1 MAGNPYTESGDKFQ
15 IPDMLANRADIYNL
29 GDIIGDTESLFKM
42 SLIENSLTSNPILS
56 QIANSN
62 FDDIYNLI
70 KIVETGDREG
80 AELKGNYTKQELN
93 DYLSVLEK
101 VIIIRDRVMEVNAS
115 YIKSAAMD
123 EQNRLEPAFKLQGSY
138 RDMNKLVAK
147 IVPIMNN
154 KELEILLL
162 SHYENES
169 QTLTSA
175 AESNLLKYKEL
186 GDLLTSDEKQRWKN
200 IKATFV
206 KNNKLKGLGGTSEIA
221 QVLEQMMQFSENL
234 EGIQE
239 VLRKGLEK

>member
-1 MAGNPYTESGDKFQ
+1 
-15 IPDMLANRADIYNL
+15 
-29 GDIIGDTESLFKM
+29 
-42 SLIENSLTSNPILS
+42 
-56 QIANSN
+56 
-62 FDDIYNLI
+62 
-70 KIVETGDREG
+70 
-80 AELKGNYTKQELN
+80 
-93 DYLSVLEK
+93 
-101 VIIIRDRVMEVNAS
+101 MEVNAS

-154 KELEILLL
+154 KELEVLLL

-186 GDLLTSDEKQRWKN
+186 ADLLTSDEKQRWKN

-206 KNNKLKGLGGTSEIA
+206 KNNKLKGLGGTSEMA
-221 QVLEQMMQFSENL
+221 QVLTQMMQFSENL

>member
-1 MAGNPYTESGDKFQ
+1 
-15 IPDMLANRADIYNL
+15 L
-29 GDIIGDTESLFKM
+29 GDIIGDTASLFKM

-56 QIANSN
+56 QVSNTN
-62 FDDIYNLI
+62 FDDIYQFV
-70 KIVETGDREG
+70 KIVETGNREG
-80 AELKGNYTKQELN
+80 IELKGNYTKQELN

-101 VIIIRDRVMEVNAS
+101 VMIIRDRVMEVNAA

-123 EQNRLEPAFKLQGSY
+123 DQNRTEPNFKLQGSY

-147 IVPIMNN
+147 VVPIMNN

-186 GDLLTSDEKQRWKN
+186 GNLLNDDEVLRWKT
-200 IKATFV
+200 IKTIFV
-206 KNNKLKGLGGTSEIA
+206 KNNKLKGFGNANEMA
-221 QVLEQMMQFSENL
+221 QVLAQMMQFSEHL

-239 VLRKGLEK
+239 VLKKGLEK

>member
-1 MAGNPYTESGDKFQ
+1 
-15 IPDMLANRADIYNL
+15 MLANRADIYNL
-29 GDIIGDTESLFKM
+29 GDIIGDTAALFKM

-56 QIANSN
+56 QVSNTN
-62 FDDIYNLI
+62 FDDIYQLV
-70 KIVETGDREG
+70 KIVETGNREG
-80 AELKGNYTKQELN
+80 IELKGNYTKQELN

-101 VIIIRDRVMEVNAS
+101 VMIVRDRVMEVNAA

-123 EQNRLEPAFKLQGSY
+123 DQNRIEPNFKLQGSY

-147 IVPIMNN
+147 VVPIMNN

-186 GDLLTSDEKQRWKN
+186 GDLLNDDELQRWAK
-200 IKATFV
+200 IKTTFV
-206 KNNKLKGLGGTSEIA
+206 KNNKLKGFGNANEMT
-221 QVLEQMMQFSENL
+221 QVLAQMMQFSEHL

-239 VLRKGLEK
+239 VLKKGLKK

>member
-29 GDIIGDTESLFKM
+29 GDIIGDTASLFKM
-42 SLIENSLTSNPILS
+42 SLIENSMTSNPILA
-56 QIANSN
+56 QISN
-62 FDDIYNLI
+62 THFDDIYQLV
-70 KIVETGDREG
+70 KIVETGTREG
-80 AELKGNYTKQELN
+80 IELKGNYTKQELN

-101 VIIIRDRVMEVNAS
+101 VIIIRDRVMEVNAA

-123 EQNRLEPAFKLQGSY
+123 DQNRTEPNFKLQGSY

-147 IVPIMNN
+147 VVPIMNN
-154 KELEILLL
+154 KELEVLLL

-186 GDLLTSDEKQRWKN
+186 GDLLSSDEKQRWEN

-206 KNNKLKGLGGTSEIA
+206 KNNKLKGFGNANEMT
-221 QVLEQMMQFSENL
+221 QVLAQMMQFSENL
-234 EGIQE
+234 AGIQE
-239 VLRKGLEK
+239 VLKKGLEK

>member
-56 QIANSN
+56 QISN
-62 FDDIYNLI
+62 THFDDIYQLM
-70 KIVETGDREG
+70 KIVETGNREG
-80 AELKGNYTKQELN
+80 IELKGNYTKQELN

-101 VIIIRDRVMEVNAS
+101 VLIVRDRVMEVNAA

-123 EQNRLEPAFKLQGSY
+123 DQNRTEPAFKLQGSY

-186 GDLLTSDEKQRWKN
+186 GGLLTSDEKQRWEN
-200 IKATFV
+200 IKVTFV
-206 KNNKLKGLGGTSEIA
+206 KNNKLKGFGNANEMA
-221 QVLEQMMQFSENL
+221 QVLAQMMQFSENL

>member
-1 MAGNPYTESGDKFQ
+1 V
-15 IPDMLANRADIYNL
+15 
-29 GDIIGDTESLFKM
+29 
-42 SLIENSLTSNPILS
+42 
-56 QIANSN
+56 
-62 FDDIYNLI
+62 
-70 KIVETGDREG
+70 KIVETGNREG
-80 AELKGNYTKQELN
+80 IELKGNYTKQELN

-101 VIIIRDRVMEVNAS
+101 VMIIRDRVMEVNAA

-123 EQNRLEPAFKLQGSY
+123 DQNRTEPNFKLQGSY

-147 IVPIMNN
+147 VVPIMNN

-186 GDLLTSDEKQRWKN
+186 GNLLNDDEVLRWKT
-200 IKATFV
+200 IKTTFV
-206 KNNKLKGLGGTSEIA
+206 KNNKLKGFGNANEMA
-221 QVLEQMMQFSENL
+221 QVLAQMMQFSEHL

-239 VLRKGLEK
+239 VLKKGLEK